1 MSSRTG
7 RVIATASSVSGD
19 ATGQTC
25 FDNSRRAKPSLASS
39 CCRWRQSAKFA
50 AGAEGVV
57 HAHRAVE
64 QEHDIGALADARDA
78 LAETVEA

>member
-1 MSSRTG
+1 MSSRTE

-25 FDNSRRAKPSLASS
+25 FDNSRRCQAELGIVLLPVEAK
-39 CCRWRQSAKFA
+39 REVA